1 MLSPLVCGSL
11 RGRNMG
17 VTVPKVVVTSP
28 DQTSVYAKMPYLRL
42 VSPDSYTSV
51 TNLVQLARDGKPP
64 KPDPNTIPIWH
75 HRGGYSTY
83 YGSFSKL
90 ADSKTLL
97 ITINPSGT
105 TAEIPLQDLSQG
117 AQEYARTMEQKR
129 DNKKAP

>member
-1 MLSPLVCGSL
+1 
-11 RGRNMG
+11 
-17 VTVPKVVVTSP
+17 
-28 DQTSVYAKMPYLRL
+28 MPYLRL

-64 KPDPNTIPIWH
+64 KPDPNNIPIWH